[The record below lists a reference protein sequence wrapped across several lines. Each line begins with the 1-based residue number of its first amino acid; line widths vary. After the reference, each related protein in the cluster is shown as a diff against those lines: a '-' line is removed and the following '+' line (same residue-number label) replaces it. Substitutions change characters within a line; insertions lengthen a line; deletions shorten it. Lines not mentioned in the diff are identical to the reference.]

1 MINSPFFS
9 SLLYEIHV
17 FLLFASCV
25 SAREVF
31 FFYISH
37 HAKNKDGMGEKPS
50 VYAGTDPACFIF
62 QARFE
67 GLHTV
72 ADN

>member
-1 MINSPFFS
+1 MKYMFFFYS
-9 SLLYEIHV
+9 RRV
-17 FLLFASCV
+17 FQQEKF
-25 SAREVF
+25 F